1 MLRKWRNLEKGPQI
15 SNWCLSIHTL
25 SIGNW
30 QMVQKR
36 NIPLQS
42 RKPQCLNNVAERC
55 YFLQLKYVILK
66 WNTYLLPMPFS
77 SQSSI
82 RKSQRK
88 EGKYTQPQIHPS
100 RHKSASKP
108 PHWGRTWIEQQPNM
122 ILLLHLCKLVYIQ
135 TYSPMER
142 STSPYVCTY
151 VYSGLRYGCR

>member
-1 MLRKWRNLEKGPQI
+1 MMFKKDAILP
-15 SNWCLSIHTL
+15 
-25 SIGNW
+25 
-30 QMVQKR
+30 
-36 NIPLQS
+36 
-42 RKPQCLNNVAERC
+42 
-55 YFLQLKYVILK
+55 LKYVILK

-88 EGKYTQPQIHPS
+88 EDKYIQLQIHPS

-142 STSPYVCTY
+142 STSPYVHTY
-151 VYSGLRYGCR
+151 IQDYVMAVDRRPKKCVWEVVDD